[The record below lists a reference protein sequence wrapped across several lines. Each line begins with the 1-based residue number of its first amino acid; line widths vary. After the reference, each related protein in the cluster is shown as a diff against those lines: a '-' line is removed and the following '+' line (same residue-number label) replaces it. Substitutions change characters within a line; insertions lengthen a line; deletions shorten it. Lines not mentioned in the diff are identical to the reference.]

1 MSEAEQKEADLEV
14 EVVDDT
20 PEKDAPYV
28 EGAAKE
34 DSDDLGDYSK
44 KVQSRIKK
52 LKYDY
57 HEERRAKES
66 SERMREEAIQFAE
79 NTKKENER
87 LKKLLDQ
94 GSVALQNVS
103 AKKVESDLVAV
114 QNEYQAAYDSGDT
127 EKMVAAQKKLAEI
140 TYEQRK
146 IEEAASN
153 WNASKANG
161 KEQGQGGEAV
171 QQTAAPKQE
180 VDPKSANWLKK
191 NPWFQQPGHEE
202 MTAFAYGYHE
212 KLIRHE
218 GIDPR
223 SDEYYSRI
231 DTRLRE
237 VFPNFF
243 EEETIEED
251 SVEEAVPEKSGTKPA
266 PVVASAK
273 RSNSKAPRNVKLTK
287 TQVQLARR
295 L

>member
-1 MSEAEQKEADLEV
+1 MSEAEQKETDLEV

-28 EGAAKE
+28 EGAKKE
-34 DSDDLGDYSK
+34 DDDDLGDYSK

-127 EKMVAAQKKLAEI
+127 EKMVAAQKKLA
-140 TYEQRK
+140 
-146 IEEAASN
+146 
-153 WNASKANG
+153 
-161 KEQGQGGEAV
+161 
-171 QQTAAPKQE
+171 
-180 VDPKSANWLKK
+180 
-191 NPWFQQPGHEE
+191 
-202 MTAFAYGYHE
+202 
-212 KLIRHE
+212 
-218 GIDPR
+218 
-223 SDEYYSRI
+223 
-231 DTRLRE
+231 
-237 VFPNFF
+237 
-243 EEETIEED
+243 
-251 SVEEAVPEKSGTKPA
+251 
-266 PVVASAK
+266 
-273 RSNSKAPRNVKLTK
+273 
-287 TQVQLARR
+287 
-295 L
+295 